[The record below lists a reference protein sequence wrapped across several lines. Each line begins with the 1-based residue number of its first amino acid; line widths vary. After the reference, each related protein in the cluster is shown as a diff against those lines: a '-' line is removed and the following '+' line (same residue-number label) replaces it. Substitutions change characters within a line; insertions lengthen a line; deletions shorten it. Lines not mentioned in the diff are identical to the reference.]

1 MMLAILAV
9 HLVAGLF
16 AIAFGARLG
25 RRALW
30 LAAAGPVA
38 ALVWLAAR
46 APEIIDGKVITE
58 RVRWVPA
65 LGIDFD
71 LRLDGFGLL
80 MAFLVAGVGVLVL
93 AYGGSYFA
101 ARGDDVGRLIGLL
114 TLFAGAMLGLVWSD
128 NLIGLFTFW
137 ELTSV
142 TSYLLIGNRHAEPR
156 ARAAALQA
164 LLVTSMG
171 GLVLLAGFVLVGQAA
186 GTFSL
191 SALLADPPAA
201 SATVT
206 VGLLLV
212 LVGTMTKSAQYPFH
226 AWLPGAMVAPTPVSA
241 YLHSATMVK
250 AGIYVVARFA
260 PVFALVS
267 PWRTV
272 VLCVGLVTMIAG
284 GLRAWRQYDLK
295 LLLAYGTVSQLG
307 FLFVLFGTGTVGAT
321 LAGALLIVA
330 HACFKAT
337 LFMVVGIVEHET
349 GTRDFRRIDRLPPS
363 WNPIRAVTIAAAAS
377 MAGIPLTLGFLAK
390 ESAYSAFAHGQI
402 GSAALVLAALVV
414 GSAITIAYTVRF
426 VVGGFF
432 SPARDTHRHNAVTPA
447 HGVWWTFLAPP
458 AVLAAVGVLFGV
470 VPALVDPVVDA
481 AVRALVPGSDPPAVV
496 LWHGVTVALVLTIV
510 TYALGALLAWSRDA
524 LSYALSRGSRI
535 TSAESVYLGALR
547 GVNRAADR
555 VTGVVQSGSLPVYL
569 GVILAT
575 AAIVPGIALVWADAW
590 PTSLDLVPE
599 VAQLPIVAI
608 VIGSAMAAA
617 VARRRFAAAL
627 CVGVTGYGMAGLYVL
642 QGAPDLALTQIT
654 VETLTVVVFV
664 VVFRRLPDNFA
675 APTSRAV
682 NRSRVLVASLLA
694 LMVFGFALVAGGA
707 RTATPVSR
715 EMVDRALP
723 DAHGRNVVNVIL
735 VDFRAL
741 DTMGEITVLATAAIG
756 SVALA
761 RAVRRRPRPSEPSEP
776 SESSEPVGAG
786 GATPDAEPVP

>member
-1 MMLAILAV
+1 MMLFLLAV
-9 HLVAGLF
+9 HLVAGVV
-16 AIAFGARLG
+16 AITWNARWG

-30 LAAAGPVA
+30 AAAVGPVA
-38 ALVWLAAR
+38 TLVWLAVR
-46 APEIIDGKVITE
+46 APEVIDGGVVTE

-71 LRLDGFGLL
+71 LRLDGFSLL
-80 MAFLVAGVGVLVL
+80 MAFLVAGVGVLVV
-93 AYGGSYFA
+93 AYGASYFA
-101 ARGDDVGRLIGLL
+101 PRGDDLGRLAGLL

-142 TSYLLIGNRHAEPR
+142 TSYLLIGNRHSEPR

-164 LLVTSMG
+164 FLVTSMG
-171 GLVLLAGFVLVGQAA
+171 GLALLAGFVLIGQAA
-186 GTFSL
+186 GTFSM
-191 SALLADPPAA
+191 SAILADPPAA

-212 LVGTMTKSAQYPFH
+212 LVGAMTKSAQYPFH
-226 AWLPGAMVAPTPVSA
+226 SWLPGAMVAPTPVSA

-272 VLCVGLVTMIAG
+272 VLCVGLVTMVAG

-307 FLFVLFGTGTVGAT
+307 FLFVLFGTGLAGAT
-321 LAGALLIVA
+321 LAGALLIIA
-330 HACFKAT
+330 HALFKAT
-337 LFMVVGIVEHET
+337 LFMVVGIVDHET
-349 GTRDFRRIDRLPPS
+349 GTRDFRRIDRLPSS
-363 WNPIRAVTIAAAAS
+363 WNPVRVVTIAAAAS

-390 ESAYSAFAHGQI
+390 ESAYDAFAHGQI
-402 GSAALVLAALVV
+402 GSAALVLTALVI
-414 GSAITIAYTVRF
+414 GSSITIAYTVRF

-432 SPARDTHRHNAVTPA
+432 SPARDTHRRSAVTPE
-447 HGVWWTFLAPP
+447 HGVRWAFLAPP
-458 AVLAAVGVLFGV
+458 AVLAAAGIVFGL
-470 VPALVDPVVDA
+470 VPALVDPFVDA
-481 AVRALVPGSDPPAVV
+481 AVRALVPGSDPPAVL
-496 LWHGVTVALVLTIV
+496 LWHGVSLALVLSLV
-510 TYALGALLAWSRDA
+510 TYALGALLAWARDA

-535 TSAESVYLGALR
+535 PSAESVYLATLR

-569 GVILAT
+569 GVILTT
-575 AAIVPGIALVWADAW
+575 AAVVPLVALVWADAW
-590 PTSLDLVPE
+590 PTSLELVPV
-599 VAQLPIVAI
+599 VAQLPIGAI
-608 VIGSAMAAA
+608 VVGSAAAAA
-617 VARRRFAAAL
+617 VTRRRFAAAL
-627 CVGVTGYGMAGLYVL
+627 CVGVTGYGMAGLFVL

-664 VVFRRLPDNFA
+664 VVLRRLPDRFS
-675 APTSRAV
+675 APTDRAV
-682 NRSRVLVASLLA
+682 QRSRILVASA
-694 LMVFGFALVAGGA
+694 VAVMVFGFALVAGGA
-707 RTATPVSR
+707 RIAAPISR
-715 EMVDRALP
+715 EMVERALP
-723 DAHGRNVVNVIL
+723 DAHGRNIVNVIL
-735 VDFRAL
+735 VDFRGF

-761 RAVRRRPRPSEPSEP
+761 RAVRRRPRPVAPGEPTGSSP
-776 SESSEPVGAG
+776 QPESQP
-786 GATPDAEPVP
+786 

>member
-1 MMLAILAV
+1 MMLIILVV
-9 HLVAGLF
+9 HLVAGVL
-16 AIAFGARLG
+16 AIAFGARWG

-30 LAAAGPVA
+30 VALAGPVL
-38 ALVWLAAR
+38 ALVWLTVQ
-46 APEIIDGKVITE
+46 APDVIDGKIVTE
-58 RVRWVPA
+58 RLQWVPA

-93 AYGGSYFA
+93 AYGGSYLA
-101 ARGDDVGRLIGLL
+101 PRGDDVGRLIGLL
-114 TLFAGAMLGLVWSD
+114 ALFAGAMLGLVWSD

-137 ELTSV
+137 ELTSI
-142 TSYLLIGNRHAEPR
+142 TSYLLIGNRHSEPR

-164 LLVTSMG
+164 LLVTSLG
-171 GLVLLAGFVLVGQAA
+171 GLVMLAGFILVGQAA
-186 GTFSL
+186 GTFSM

-212 LVGTMTKSAQYPFH
+212 LIGAMTKSAQYPFH
-226 AWLPGAMVAPTPVSA
+226 SWLPGAMVAPTPVSA

-307 FLFVLFGTGTVGAT
+307 FLFVLFGTG
-321 LAGALLIVA
+321 LAGATFAAGLLIVA
-330 HACFKAT
+330 HALFKAT
-337 LFMVVGIVEHET
+337 LFMVVGIVDHET
-349 GTRDFRRIDRLPPS
+349 GTRDFRRIDRLPSS
-363 WNPIRAVTIAAAAS
+363 WNPVRVVTIAAAAS
-377 MAGIPLTLGFLAK
+377 MAGIPLTIGFLAK
-390 ESAYSAFAHGQI
+390 ESAYDAFAHGQI
-402 GSAALVLAALVV
+402 GSAALVLTALVV
-414 GSAITIAYTVRF
+414 GSAITLAYTVRF

-432 SPARDTHRHNAVTPA
+432 SPARDTHRRRAVTPA
-447 HGVWWTFLAPP
+447 HGVRWSFLAPP
-458 AVLAAVGVLFGV
+458 AVLAGAGVLFGV
-470 VPALVDPVVDA
+470 VPALIDPFVDT
-481 AVRALVPGSDPPAVV
+481 AVRALVPGSDPPAVA
-496 LWHGVTVALVLTIV
+496 LWHGVSLALVLSLV
-510 TYALGALLAWSRDA
+510 TYVIGGLLAWARDA

-535 TSAESVYLGALR
+535 TSSESVYLGALR
-547 GVNRAADR
+547 GVNRIADR

-575 AAIVPGIALVWADAW
+575 AAVVPAVALVGADAW
-590 PTSLDLVPE
+590 PTSVDLVP
-599 VAQLPIVAI
+599 VAAQVPIGAI
-608 VIGSAMAAA
+608 VVGSALAAA
-617 VARRRFAAAL
+617 VTRRRFAAAL
-627 CVGVTGYGMAGLYVL
+627 CVGVTGYGMAGLFVL
-642 QGAPDLALTQIT
+642 QGAPDLALTQVT

-664 VVFRRLPDNFA
+664 VVMRRLPDRFS
-675 APTSRAV
+675 APTDRAV
-682 NRSRVLVASLLA
+682 NRWRILVASAVA

-707 RTATPVSR
+707 RTADPISR
-715 EMVDRALP
+715 EIVERSLP
-723 DAHGRNVVNVIL
+723 DAHGRNIVNVIL
-735 VDFRAL
+735 VDFRGF

-761 RAVRRRPRPSEPSEP
+761 RAVRRRPRAGAPSETPAAAPLREP
-776 SESSEPVGAG
+776 
-786 GATPDAEPVP
+786 TP

>member
-1 MMLAILAV
+1 MMVLILAV
-9 HLVAGLF
+9 HLAAGLL

-30 LAAAGPVA
+30 LAVAGPVV
-38 ALVWLAAR
+38 ALVWLSVR
-46 APEIIDGKVITE
+46 APEIVDGKVLTE

-71 LRLDGFGLL
+71 LRLDAFGLL

-93 AYGGSYFA
+93 AYGATYFA
-101 ARGDDVGRLIGLL
+101 PRGDDVGRLIGLL
-114 TLFAGAMLGLVWSD
+114 ALFAGAMLGLVWSD

-142 TSYLLIGNRHAEPR
+142 TSYLLIGNRHTEPR

-171 GLVLLAGFVLVGQAA
+171 GLVMLAGFVLVGQAA
-186 GTFSL
+186 GTFSM

-201 SATVT
+201 STTVT

-212 LVGTMTKSAQYPFH
+212 LVGAMTKSAQYPFH
-226 AWLPGAMVAPTPVSA
+226 SWLPGAMVAPTPVSA

-321 LAGALLIVA
+321 VAGALLIIA
-330 HACFKAT
+330 HALFKAT
-337 LFMVVGIVEHET
+337 LFMVVGIVDHET
-349 GTRDFRRIDRLPPS
+349 GTRDFRRIDRLPSS
-363 WNPIRAVTIAAAAS
+363 WNAIRVVAIAAAAS

-390 ESAYSAFAHGQI
+390 EAAFDAFAHGQI
-402 GSAALVLAALVV
+402 GFAWLVVTALVV
-414 GSAITIAYTVRF
+414 GSAITLAYAVRF

-432 SPARDTHRHNAVTPA
+432 SPARDTHRRRAVVPQ
-447 HGVWWTFLAPP
+447 HGVRWTFLAPP
-458 AVLAAVGVLFGV
+458 AVLAAAGVVFGV
-470 VPALVDPVVDA
+470 APALVDPLVDA
-481 AVRALVPGSDPPAVV
+481 AVRALDPGSHPHAVA
-496 LWHGVTVALVLTIV
+496 LWHGVNIALVLSLV
-510 TYALGALLAWSRDA
+510 TYALGAVLAWGRDA
-524 LSYALSRGSRI
+524 LSYALSRGARI
-535 TSAESVYLGALR
+535 PSSESAYLGTLR
-547 GVNRAADR
+547 GVNRVADR

-569 GVILAT
+569 GIILAT
-575 AAIVPGIALVWADAW
+575 AAIVPGVALLWADAW
-590 PTSLDLVPE
+590 PRSLELVPE
-599 VAQLPIVAI
+599 VAQLPIGAI
-608 VIGSAMAAA
+608 VVGSAAAA
-617 VARRRFAAAL
+617 ALTRRRFAAAL
-627 CVGVTGYGMAGLYVL
+627 CVGVTGYGMAGLFVL
-642 QGAPDLALTQIT
+642 QGAPDLALTQII

-664 VVFRRLPDNFA
+664 LVLRRLPAEFS
-675 APTSRAV
+675 APTDRAV
-682 NRSRVLVASLLA
+682 NRWRILVATVAA

-707 RTATPVSR
+707 RTATPISH
-715 EMVDRALP
+715 EMIERALP

-735 VDFRAL
+735 VDFRGF

-761 RAVRRRPRPSEPSEP
+761 RAVRRRERPDTARAAHEGEPEP
-776 SESSEPVGAG
+776 ER
-786 GATPDAEPVP
+786 VP

>member
-1 MMLAILAV
+1 MMLIILAV
-9 HLVAGLF
+9 HLVAGVL
-16 AIAFGARLG
+16 AIAFGARWG

-30 LAAAGPVA
+30 AAVTGPVV
-38 ALVWLAAR
+38 ALVWLAVR
-46 APEIIDGKVITE
+46 APEVIDGKVLTE

-71 LRLDGFGLL
+71 LRLDGFSML

-93 AYGGSYFA
+93 AYGASYFA
-101 ARGDDVGRLIGLL
+101 PRGDDVGRLIGLL

-137 ELTSV
+137 ELTSI
-142 TSYLLIGNRHAEPR
+142 TSYLLIGNRHSEPR

-171 GLVLLAGFVLVGQAA
+171 GLAMLAGFILVGQAA
-186 GTFSL
+186 GTFSM

-212 LVGTMTKSAQYPFH
+212 LVGAMTKSSQYPFH

-307 FLFVLFGTGTVGAT
+307 FLFVLFGTGIVGAT

-330 HACFKAT
+330 HALFKAA
-337 LFMVVGIVEHET
+337 LFMVVGIVDHET
-349 GTRDFRRIDRLPPS
+349 GTRDFRRLDRLPSS
-363 WNPIRAVTIAAAAS
+363 WNPVRVVTIAAAAS
-377 MAGIPLTLGFLAK
+377 MAGIPLTIGFLAK
-390 ESAYSAFAHGQI
+390 ESAYDAFAHGSI
-402 GSAALVLAALVV
+402 GGAAVVLTALVV
-414 GSAITIAYTVRF
+414 GSSITVAYTVRF

-432 SPARDTHRHNAVTPA
+432 APVRDTHRRTAVTPE
-447 HGVWWTFLAPP
+447 HGVRWAFLAPP
-458 AVLAAVGVLFGV
+458 AVLAAAGVVFGV
-470 VPALVDPVVDA
+470 APALIDPFVDV

-496 LWHGVTVALVLTIV
+496 LWHGVSLALVLSLV
-510 TYALGALLAWSRDA
+510 TYVLGGFLAWSRDA
-524 LSYALSRGSRI
+524 LSYALSRGARI
-535 TSAESVYLGALR
+535 PSSESAYFGTLR
-547 GVNRAADR
+547 SVNRVADR

-569 GVILAT
+569 GVILTT
-575 AAIVPGIALVWADAW
+575 AAVVPLVALVWADAW
-590 PTSLDLVPE
+590 PTSLDLVPV
-599 VAQLPIVAI
+599 VAQLPIGAI
-608 VIGSAMAAA
+608 VLGSAAAA
-617 VARRRFAAAL
+617 AMTRRRFAAAL
-627 CVGVTGYGMAGLYVL
+627 CVGVTGYGMAGLFVL

-654 VETLTVVVFV
+654 VETLSVVVFV
-664 VVFRRLPDNFA
+664 VVFRRLPHDFS
-675 APTSRAV
+675 APTDRAV
-682 NRSRVLVASLLA
+682 NRSRILVASAVA

-707 RTATPVSR
+707 RTADPISR
-715 EMVDRALP
+715 EMVERALP
-723 DAHGRNVVNVIL
+723 DAHGRNIVNVIL
-735 VDFRAL
+735 VDFRGF
-741 DTMGEITVLATAAIG
+741 DTMGEITVLTTAAIG

-761 RAVRRRPRPSEPSEP
+761 RAVRRRERPAAPTEPSGAAPQPEP
-776 SESSEPVGAG
+776 RS
-786 GATPDAEPVP
+786 

>member
-1 MMLAILAV
+1 MLLILAV
-9 HLVAGLF
+9 HLVAGVL
-16 AIAFGARLG
+16 AIAFGARWG

-30 LAAAGPVA
+30 AAVVGPA
-38 ALVWLAAR
+38 MALVWLTAR
-46 APEIIDGKVITE
+46 APEVIDGKVLTE
-58 RVRWVPA
+58 RVRWVPE

-93 AYGGSYFA
+93 AYGASYFA
-101 ARGDDVGRLIGLL
+101 PRGDDVGRLVGLL

-128 NLIGLFTFW
+128 NLIGLFAFW

-142 TSYLLIGNRHAEPR
+142 TSYLLIGNRHSEPR

-171 GLVLLAGFVLVGQAA
+171 GLAMLAGFVLVGQAA
-186 GTFSL
+186 GTFSM

-201 SATVT
+201 SAAVT

-212 LVGTMTKSAQYPFH
+212 LVGAMTKSAQYPFH
-226 AWLPGAMVAPTPVSA
+226 SWLPGAMVAPTPVSA

-250 AGIYVVARFA
+250 AGVYVVARFA

-307 FLFVLFGTGTVGAT
+307 FLFVLFGTGTAGAT
-321 LAGALLIVA
+321 LAGALLIIA
-330 HACFKAT
+330 HAFFKAT

-349 GTRDFRRIDRLPPS
+349 GTRDFRRIDRLPSS

-377 MAGIPLTLGFLAK
+377 MAGIPLTIGFLAK
-390 ESAYSAFAHGQI
+390 ESAYDAFTHGQI
-402 GSAALVLAALVV
+402 GSAALVVTALVL
-414 GSAITIAYTVRF
+414 GSAITVAYAVRF

-432 SPARDTHRHNAVTPA
+432 SPARDTHQHNSVTPG
-447 HGVWWTFLAPP
+447 HGVRWVFLAPP
-458 AVLAAVGVLFGV
+458 AVLAAAGLVLGIA
-470 VPALVDPVVDA
+470 PALVDPFVDA
-481 AVRALVPGSDPPAVV
+481 AVRSLVPGSDPPAVV
-496 LWHGVTVALVLTIV
+496 LWHGVSLALVLSIV
-510 TYALGALLAWSRDA
+510 TYALGGLLAWARDA
-524 LSYALSRGSRI
+524 LSHALSRGSRI
-535 TSAESVYLGALR
+535 TSAESVYLATLR
-547 GVNRAADR
+547 GVNRVADR

-569 GVILAT
+569 GVIVAT
-575 AAIVPGIALVWADAW
+575 AAVLPGIALVWADAW

-608 VIGSAMAAA
+608 VVGSAAAA
-617 VARRRFAAAL
+617 ALARRRFAAAL

-664 VVFRRLPDNFA
+664 VVLRRLPDHFSP
-675 APTSRAV
+675 PTDRAV
-682 NRSRVLVASLLA
+682 HRSRILVASLLA
-694 LMVFGFALVAGGA
+694 LMVFGFALVAGGS
-707 RTATPVSR
+707 RTATPISR

-761 RAVRRRPRPSEPSEP
+761 RAVRRRPR
-776 SESSEPVGAG
+776 SSDPAVGEGPA
-786 GATPDAEPVP
+786 PDREPVP